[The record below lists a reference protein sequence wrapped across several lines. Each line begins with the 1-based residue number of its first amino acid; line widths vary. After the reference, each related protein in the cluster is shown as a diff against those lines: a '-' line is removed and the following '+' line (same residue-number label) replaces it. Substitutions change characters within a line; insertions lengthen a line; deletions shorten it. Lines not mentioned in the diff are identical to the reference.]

1 MVVYS
6 MSANQVENFRSKF
19 LKVFSRVPLDLRNE
33 IVAVLDDEAIT
44 WSVANIEVKSKSK
57 KGDKILELM
66 ENLKL
71 LGD

>member
-1 MVVYS
+1 